1 MLNIDKRNFNKGE
14 SVQLRSV
21 KNLDEPLSKKHILI
35 YKRYIIKI
43 NVRGLWK
50 IRSDSL
56 LSITSTLH
64 NETRKFSSLSQF
76 KFWGKIF

>member
-43 NVRGLWK
+43 NVRGL
-50 IRSDSL
+50 
-56 LSITSTLH
+56 
-64 NETRKFSSLSQF
+64 
-76 KFWGKIF
+76 